1 MEHNYVL
8 WLTGVDTM
16 LRRYGCRLRDEAAD
30 DLCHE
35 IASFLRERS
44 GQNTSSAQVVETGYG
59 LRLMLR
65 GKRMA
70 IVNSDSYT
78 PEQMSEDV
86 RANDL
91 THVIFL
97 RTATQAA
104 PRMRYVEAA
113 QSLGLSFIKQQ
124 LPDPVLIRDEPMTHD
139 STPPNGFTA
148 SLINIDNSK
157 HYTAGGDIII
167 GDNNNSG
174 DGGKKAK
181 KSRWRSVVKTA
192 RVVGEIIAAV
202 ADGCS
207 VISMIF

>member
-16 LRRYGCRLRDEAAD
+16 LRRYGSRDCEDASD

-35 IASFLRERS
+35 IASYLQERS
-44 GQNTSSAQVVETGYG
+44 GQNASKAQVVETAYG
-59 LRLMLR
+59 LQIRLR

-70 IVNSDSYT
+70 IVSSGNYT

-86 RANDL
+86 RAHDL

-97 RTATQAA
+97 RTAGQVA
-104 PRMRYVEAA
+104 PRMRYVEEA
-113 QSLGLSFIKQQ
+113 QNLGLSFIKQQ
-124 LPDPVLIRDEPMTHD
+124 LPDPVLIREEPMTD
-139 STPPNGFTA
+139 DFTPPNGFTA
-148 SLINIDNSK
+148 CLISIDNSK
-157 HYTAGGDIII
+157 HYNAGGDIII
-167 GDNNNSG
+167 GSNNNSG
-174 DGGKKAK
+174 DDGKKAK

-192 RVVGEIIAAV
+192 RVIGEIIAAV

>member
-8 WLTGVDTM
+8 WLTGIDTM
-16 LRRYGCRLRDEAAD
+16 LRRYGCRCRDEAAD

-44 GQNTSSAQVVETGYG
+44 GQNTSRTQVVETGYG

-65 GKRMA
+65 GKKMA
-70 IVNSDSYT
+70 IVRSDCYT

-86 RANDL
+86 RAHDL

-97 RTATQAA
+97 RTAVQAA
-104 PRMRYVEAA
+104 PRIRYVEAA
-113 QSLGLSFIKQQ
+113 QNLGLSFIKQQ
-124 LPDPVLIRDEPMTHD
+124 LPDPVLIRDEPMTDD
-139 STPPNGFTA
+139 STPPKGFT
-148 SLINIDNSK
+148 SFVINVDNSTS
-157 HYTAGGDIII
+157 YNAGGDIII
-167 GDNNNSG
+167 GSNNNSG
-174 DGGKKAK
+174 EGGKKAK

-192 RVVGEIIAAV
+192 RVIGEIIAAV